1 MAATITRARWSRE
14 QIAELSDVQLF
25 RHSYDEM
32 IEMVLDS
39 GVPIRDPSSLRS
51 MVGDGVEA
59 WAFFGPA
66 NSAAPS
72 RDKDCPKWLLQSAV
86 RFGCPSDFS
95 PSAK

>member
-51 MVGDGVEA
+51 MEGDALVRLVF
-59 WAFFGPA
+59 WARQFCRTQP
-66 NSAAPS
+66 
-72 RDKDCPKWLLQSAV
+72 R
-86 RFGCPSDFS
+86 
-95 PSAK
+95 